1 MMDLFDLVNSF
12 IEKGCGVVVDE
23 EIGRIDDDHNPDDDE
38 DSDVVENTMKDS
50 LKRLFAFENGDE
62 ARRKTTLEV
71 QKAWR
76 RVIETNS
83 SPSSPDLKWQLMTQ
97 LRHQGFDAGLCRS
110 KWKRNGKVPS
120 GRYEYIDVNING
132 TRYMIDILI
141 AGEFE
146 IARPT
151 KYYVSLL
158 DVFPQ
163 ITVCKIIEFK
173 KIVRMMCDAIRLS
186 MNQQQMHVPPWRRH
200 EYVHAKWFGSYKRFT
215 NTYST
220 KSITD
225 SNIDSKKVVSFLS
238 FSEQNCYWSR
248 REEFG
253 GREFCLKVGN
263 LTMVMNGPT

>member
-1 MMDLFDLVNSF
+1 MSVFKQ
-12 IEKGCGVVVDE
+12 IAYEY
-23 EIGRIDDDHNPDDDE
+23 I
-38 DSDVVENTMKDS
+38 
-50 LKRLFAFENGDE
+50 
-62 ARRKTTLEV
+62 
-71 QKAWR
+71 
-76 RVIETNS
+76 
-83 SPSSPDLKWQLMTQ
+83 
-97 LRHQGFDAGLCRS
+97 GLCRS

-163 ITVCKIIEFK
+163 ITVCKVIEFK